1 MRPALVLA
9 CALAL
14 SAEPAAADG
23 PNSSGAGALA
33 LAALVG
39 VHSPTLN
46 SQQKQALADML
57 DGELNFPSN
66 APFAVAA
73 DSVVCRQGDVDISY
87 HDCTLK
93 FGAATPM
100 LNGRVAHELFA
111 TLIENGVPSD
121 GAAGSS
127 YESVSHLACTINPVE
142 VKQKGGGGV
151 TCAWSPGP

>member
-1 MRPALVLA
+1 M
-9 CALAL
+9 
-14 SAEPAAADG
+14 
-23 PNSSGAGALA
+23 
-33 LAALVG
+33 
-39 VHSPTLN
+39 HSPTLN

-127 YESVSHLACTINPVE
+127 YEFGLPPRLHDQPRRGEAEGRRRRDLRLVAGSVTRRAARLTS
-142 VKQKGGGGV
+142 
-151 TCAWSPGP
+151 

>member
-1 MRPALVLA
+1 MRSVIFFA

-23 PNSSGAGALA
+23 PSSSGAGVLA

-39 VHSPTLN
+39 VHSPTLA

-57 DGELNFPSN
+57 DGKLNFPSN
-66 APFAVAA
+66 ASFAVAA
-73 DSVVCRQGDVDISY
+73 DSVVCRQSDVDISY

-93 FGAATPM
+93 FGAATRL
-100 LNGRVAHELFA
+100 LNGRGAHELYA

-127 YESVSHLACTINPVE
+127 YESVSHLACTINLAE
-142 VKQKGGGGV
+142 VKQKGGDGA
-151 TCAWSPGP
+151 TCAWAPGP